1 MTAHHRTWRLGAAVV
16 GIALLAAAC
25 SSSSKPSHPAAASAV
40 AATASTPTS
49 AAQPNKGT
57 FTVGLLT
64 DLTGLGASSSK
75 TSVQGVEAG
84 VATLAA
90 QAGYTIK
97 FVTADTT
104 SAPAAALTAAQK
116 LVEQDHVFAVIA
128 ASGLLFAASNYLT
141 SQGIPVV
148 GVAVD
153 GPEWITA
160 RNMFSVFGPL
170 DFTKVTTT
178 QGEFFKM
185 QGATTLGTLGYSI
198 SPSSSEAAEGAALS
212 AQNAGLKVGY
222 VNSKFTFGGTDVQ
235 PVALAMKAAHV
246 DAISPSVDPNT
257 SFALITALRQAGVDL
272 KVALLPTGYG
282 GDLAQAG
289 PGALQ
294 AAQNVFFLSS
304 WEPVEMDTPATRQFQ
319 AALRGI
325 GVTTDPTY
333 GEYAG
338 YTSVALL
345 VRGLEAAGTD
355 PTRPALIG
363 ALSGITDFNAAGLYG
378 SHTLDMGDRSTAAVG
393 VDNCYWITKLA
404 GSTFQLVP
412 GADPICGSVIPG
424 KTVSA
429 SS

>member
-1 MTAHHRTWRLGAAVV
+1 VVKGTLKTSAAAVSV
-16 GIALLAAAC
+16 LLVAAAC
-25 SSSSKPSHPAAASAV
+25 SSSKHSQPPAGESAPAVASA
-40 AATASTPTS
+40 STTS
-49 AAQPNKGT
+49 SAPQPGKGAY
-57 FTVGLLT
+57 TVGLLT
-64 DLTGLGASSSK
+64 DLTGLGASSSR

-84 VATLAA
+84 VAALAA
-90 QAGYTIK
+90 QSGYTIK

-104 SAPAAALTAAQK
+104 SAPAGALTAAQK
-116 LVEQDHVFAVIA
+116 LVEQDHVFAIIA

-141 SQGIPVV
+141 TQGIPVV

-160 RNMFSVFGPL
+160 KNMFSVFGPL

-178 QGEFFKM
+178 QGGFFKM
-185 QGATTLGTLGYSI
+185 RGATVLGTLGYSI
-198 SPSSSEAAEGAALS
+198 SPSSSEAAEGAAVS
-212 AQNAGLKVGY
+212 AENAGLKVGY
-222 VNSKFTFGGTDVQ
+222 VNSKFAFGGTDVQ

-294 AAQNVFFLSS
+294 AAQDVYFLSS
-304 WEPVEMDTPATRQFQ
+304 WEPVEMDTPATKQFR
-319 AALRGI
+319 AALKSI

-345 VRGLEAAGTD
+345 VQGLEAAGVN
-355 PTRPALIG
+355 PTRPALIN

-393 VDNCYWITKLA
+393 VDNCYWITKLS
-404 GSTFQLVP
+404 GSTFQLVR
-412 GADPICGSVIPG
+412 GADPVCGTVIPG
-424 KTVSA
+424 KTVSP